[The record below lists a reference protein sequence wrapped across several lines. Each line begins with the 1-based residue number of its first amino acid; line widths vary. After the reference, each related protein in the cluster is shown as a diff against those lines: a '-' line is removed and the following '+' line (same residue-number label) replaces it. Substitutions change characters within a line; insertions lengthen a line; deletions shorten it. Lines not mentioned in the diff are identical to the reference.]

1 MSNENNNIISCNNM
15 EAPPSSPI
23 THFSNVGTLQ
33 LPEIINIIKSL
44 ILFLTTILSCV
55 TVIVAV
61 ITSLRIGYYSEH

>member
-1 MSNENNNIISCNNM
+1 M

-44 ILFLTTILSCV
+44 ILFLTTITILSCV

-61 ITSLRIGYYSEH
+61 ITSLRIGYYYYSEH